1 MLPYLEEVDLLVV
14 VGRLD
19 CRLLVAVVIV
29 AVAFALE
36 LVAVVG
42 LLEQLP
48 FVVVVEASVAEGQF
62 AALEASL
69 PFGFVVLETGCNL
82 IPRIYNVR
90 VSIKLLPKCIINIT

>member
-1 MLPYLEEVDLLVV
+1 MLPYLGEVDLLVV

-19 CRLLVAVVIV
+19 YPFPVAVVIV

-48 FVVVVEASVAEGQF
+48 FVVAVEASVAEVQF
-62 AALEASL
+62 AAQEASL

-82 IPRIYNVR
+82 IPRI
-90 VSIKLLPKCIINIT
+90 

>member
-48 FVVVVEASVAEGQF
+48 FVAVVEASVAVVRF

-69 PFGFVVLETGCNL
+69 PFGFVET
-82 IPRIYNVR
+82 
-90 VSIKLLPKCIINIT
+90 K